1 MKEKKK
7 HTSVALVVIVL
18 AVFISMCGIMFA
30 KGKKTA
36 GAETASAVPTGTAEE
51 KSGRQETANTG
62 KKVKTKKKSKNPLY
76 TLVNKENRLPDDY
89 TVSLVQLK
97 TGKQVAKAMYRDLRN
112 MWFDCEGQNPGYSIT
127 VVSGYRTYAKQGT
140 LLDEE
145 IRKNERL
152 GMTAHEA
159 KKDALRTVA
168 PPGYSEH
175 ETGLCVDITAKNN
188 LQLNASQGLTREN
201 IWLRKNCTRYGFVLR
216 YPKGKE
222 KITGYQYESWHF
234 RYVGKKAAAKMKKNN
249 WTLEE
254 YLAAS

>member
-7 HTSVALVVIVL
+7 HTSVALVVIIL

-30 KGKKTA
+30 KGKKTE

-51 KSGRQETANTG
+51 KSGRQETSNTG

-97 TGKQVAKAMYRDLRN
+97 NGKQVAKAMYRDLRN

-159 KKDALRTVA
+159 QKDALRTVA

-216 YPKGKE
+216 YPNGKE

>member
-1 MKEKKK
+1 M
-7 HTSVALVVIVL
+7 
-18 AVFISMCGIMFA
+18 
-30 KGKKTA
+30 
-36 GAETASAVPTGTAEE
+36 
-51 KSGRQETANTG
+51 
-62 KKVKTKKKSKNPLY
+62 
-76 TLVNKENRLPDDY
+76 PDDY

-97 TGKQVAKAMYRDLRN
+97 NGKQVAKAMYRDLRN

>member
-7 HTSVALVVIVL
+7 HTSVVLVVIVL

-62 KKVKTKKKSKNPLY
+62 KKVKTKKKLKNPLY

-97 TGKQVAKAMYRDLRN
+97 NGEQVAKAMYQDLKD

-145 IRKNERL
+145 TRKNERL

>member
-7 HTSVALVVIVL
+7 HTSVALVVIIL

-97 TGKQVAKAMYRDLRN
+97 NGKQVAKAMYRDLRN

-159 KKDALRTVA
+159 KKDALPTVA

-175 ETGLCVDITAKNN
+175 ETG
-188 LQLNASQGLTREN
+188 
-201 IWLRKNCTRYGFVLR
+201 
-216 YPKGKE
+216 
-222 KITGYQYESWHF
+222 
-234 RYVGKKAAAKMKKNN
+234 
-249 WTLEE
+249 
-254 YLAAS
+254 

>member
-51 KSGRQETANTG
+51 KSGRQETTNNG

-97 TGKQVAKAMYRDLRN
+97 TASRWRKL
-112 MWFDCEGQNPGYSIT
+112 C
-127 VVSGYRTYAKQGT
+127 
-140 LLDEE
+140 
-145 IRKNERL
+145 IR
-152 GMTAHEA
+152 
-159 KKDALRTVA
+159 
-168 PPGYSEH
+168 
-175 ETGLCVDITAKNN
+175 I
-188 LQLNASQGLTREN
+188 
-201 IWLRKNCTRYGFVLR
+201 
-216 YPKGKE
+216 
-222 KITGYQYESWHF
+222 
-234 RYVGKKAAAKMKKNN
+234 
-249 WTLEE
+249 
-254 YLAAS
+254 

>member
-7 HTSVALVVIVL
+7 HTSVALVVIIL

-30 KGKKTA
+30 KGKTTA

-76 TLVNKENRLPDDY
+76 TLVNKENRMPDDY

-97 TGKQVAKAMYRDLRN
+97 NGKQVAKAMYRDLRN

>member
-1 MKEKKK
+1 MRGKKK
-7 HTSVALVVIVL
+7 KQSSVVLVVIIL
-18 AVFISMCGIMFA
+18 AVFISMCGVMFI
-30 KGKKTA
+30 KGKKSA
-36 GAETASAVPTGTAEE
+36 GAETASAVSTEKTEETGE
-51 KSGRQETANTG
+51 RQG
-62 KKVKTKKKSKNPLY
+62 KKHKKINPLY
-76 TLVNKENRLPDDY
+76 ILVNKENRLPDDY
-89 TVSLVQLK
+89 SISLVQLK
-97 TGKQVAKAMYRDLRN
+97 NGKQVAKAMYQNLKK
-112 MWFDCEGQNPGYSIT
+112 MWFDCERQNPGFSIT
-127 VVSGYRTYAKQGT
+127 VVSGYRTYARQGT

-145 IRKNERL
+145 TCKNERL

-188 LQLNASQGLTREN
+188 FRLDESQALTPEN

>member
-1 MKEKKK
+1 M
-7 HTSVALVVIVL
+7 
-18 AVFISMCGIMFA
+18 
-30 KGKKTA
+30 
-36 GAETASAVPTGTAEE
+36 
-51 KSGRQETANTG
+51 
-62 KKVKTKKKSKNPLY
+62 
-76 TLVNKENRLPDDY
+76 VNKENRLPDDY

-97 TGKQVAKAMYRDLRN
+97 NGKQVAKAMYQDLKD

-159 KKDALRTVA
+159 KKDALCTVA

-188 LQLNASQGLTREN
+188 LQLNASQELTREN

-254 YLAAS
+254 YIAAS

>member
-1 MKEKKK
+1 MQREKRRQ
-7 HTSVALVVIVL
+7 AQRRRLL
-18 AVFISMCGIMFA
+18 C
-30 KGKKTA
+30 
-36 GAETASAVPTGTAEE
+36 PTGTAEE
-51 KSGRQETANTG
+51 KSGQQETTNNG

-97 TGKQVAKAMYRDLRN
+97 NGKQVAKAMYQDLKD
-112 MWFDCEGQNPGYSIT
+112 MWFDCEGQDPGYSIT

>member
-36 GAETASAVPTGTAEE
+36 VAETASAVPTGTAEE
-51 KSGRQETANTG
+51 KSGRQETTNNG

-97 TGKQVAKAMYRDLRN
+97 NGKQVAKAMYQDLKD